1 MITPTQAVLLNIKL
15 RAEAIGF
22 KMSDICR
29 EAEIDPAQASRW
41 ISGKTI
47 PLITSVR
54 KLEDALVILTHARK
68 QHLGVNTDD

>member
-22 KMSDICR
+22 KMSDLCR
-29 EAEIDPAQASRW
+29 ESEIDPSQASRW

-54 KLEDALVILTHARK
+54 KLEDSLVILTHARK

>member
-1 MITPTQAVLLNIKL
+1 MITPTQAILLNIKL
-15 RAEAIGF
+15 RAEGIGF
-22 KMSDICR
+22 KMSDLCR

-47 PLITSVR
+47 PLVTSVR

-68 QHLGVNTDD
+68 QQLRENTDD